1 MCVKPGMVFYLPFYE
16 LIGQR
21 GAAAPKFAIVART
34 DPELLLL
41 MVCTDIPAFASSN
54 QRLSRSYIKIDV
66 ENHGFLEYDSWVDCN
81 DAKDEY
87 TLDSL
92 EAARRK
98 EPGCL
103 VGEVSLDVLRMIL
116 GGVDRST
123 RLERRKRD
131 SISRAINTRISER
144 MV

>member
-1 MCVKPGMVFYLPFYE
+1 MVFYLPFFD

-21 GAAAPKFAIVART
+21 GVAAPKFAIVART

-41 MVCTDIPAFASSN
+41 MVCTDIPTFALNN
-54 QRLSRSYIKIDV
+54 QRLARSYIKIDAK
-66 ENHGFLEYDSWVDCN
+66 NHGFLNYDSWVDCN

-98 EPGCL
+98 DPGCL
-103 VGEVSLDVLRMIL
+103 VGEVSLEILRTIL

-123 RLERRKRD
+123 RLEQRKRD
-131 SISRAINTRISER
+131 SISRAINARISER
-144 MV
+144 MQ

>member
-21 GAAAPKFAIVART
+21 GAAAPKFAIVVRT
-34 DPELLLL
+34 DPELLLF
-41 MVCTDIPAFASSN
+41 MVCTDIPAFALNN
-54 QRLSRSYIKIDV
+54 QQLARSYIKIDV
-66 ENHGFLEYDSWVDCN
+66 ENHRFLEYDSWIDCN

-92 EAARRK
+92 KAARRK
-98 EPGCL
+98 DPDCL
-103 VGEVSLDVLRMIL
+103 VGEVSLDVLRTIL

-123 RLERRKRD
+123 RLKRRDRD
-131 SISRAINTRISER
+131 SISRAINARISER
-144 MV
+144 MQ